1 MSRTRFGGFGARL
14 LAAQGLVIVA
24 GTASLLGVALTVAPV
39 LFHRHLTEATGPI
52 SEDVTRH
59 VDIAFSRSILISL
72 GLAVTAAS
80 VTALLVGLFVT
91 RRVLRPIQTMATSA
105 ELITAGNYGTRI
117 PAVRLGSEFARLER
131 AFNNMAA
138 TLAATERTRAEI
150 LRDVAHEFRTPLTT
164 VRGYTEA
171 IADGVMPPDAE
182 ASRTIEAELAR
193 MERLVHDI
201 ALVSSAE
208 ERHLHLAKERTSAV
222 EILTDA
228 ANTAQAAFAT
238 KGVTLAVETAENC
251 PSVSV
256 DRDRIQEVL
265 ANLLSNAL
273 QHTPEG
279 GEVRLTASPQQ
290 DQVEF
295 VVADTGDGIPASHL
309 PRVFERFYRV
319 GEGRSRQQGGSGIG
333 LAIARALVQAH
344 DGHIRAESAGPGMGS
359 IFTIT
364 LPKADRA

>member
-1 MSRTRFGGFGARL
+1 MSPRPELGGFGPRL
-14 LAAQGLVIVA
+14 LAAQGLVILA

-39 LFHRHLTEATGPI
+39 LFHRHLARAAGPI
-52 SEDVTRH
+52 PDDVARH
-59 VDIAFSRSILISL
+59 VDLAFSRSILISL

-91 RRVLRPIQTMATSA
+91 RRVLRPIRAMATAA
-105 ELITAGNYGTRI
+105 ELITAGDYGSRI
-117 PAVRLGSEFARLER
+117 PTARLGSEFTRLEQ

-138 TLAATERTRAEI
+138 TLAATERTRAQI
-150 LRDVAHEFRTPLTT
+150 LRDLAHEFRTPLTT

-171 IADGVMPPDAE
+171 IADGVISADAE
-182 ASRTIEAELAR
+182 TSRTIEAEFAR
-193 MERLVHDI
+193 MERLLHDI

-208 ERHLHLAKERTSAV
+208 ERHLHLARVRTSAA

-228 ANTAQAAFAT
+228 ANAAQAAYT
-238 KGVTLAVETAENC
+238 SKQVTLAVETAQSC
-251 PSVSV
+251 PEVSV

-273 QHTPEG
+273 RHTPEG
-279 GEVRLTASPQQ
+279 GEVRLSARSQG
-290 DQVEF
+290 DHVELA
-295 VVADTGDGIPASHL
+295 VSDTGEGIAAQHL
-309 PRVFERFYRV
+309 SRVFERFYRV

-344 DGHIRAESAGPGMGS
+344 GGHIRAQSPGAGEGS
-359 IFTIT
+359 TFTIT
-364 LPKADRA
+364 LPTAD